1 MYKKLEDEFKAEF
14 KHEIKSFD
22 NVNILRLLPAI
33 LSRKE
38 CNDLLNAYPETTKKN
53 KRNRLVI
60 RLLYS
65 TGIRIA
71 ELSNLKYCDLNFDD
85 NTIFIRSG
93 KGDKDRYVCCDVE
106 TMKILKEKLKN
117 FQLSDNIFKVSIRQL
132 RRIVEKAGTITGISE
147 KYEAMNRVFS
157 AHSLRHAFATHC
169 YENGMRIFTLKK
181 LLGHQYLGTTEIYI
195 STAARYD
202 VLEYLRSGVFRG

>member
-1 MYKKLEDEFKAEF
+1 MFNDLNSNMRLFWFNNDEMDKGFMYKKLEDEFKAEF

-60 RLLYS
+60 RILYS

-93 KGDKDRYVCCDVE
+93 H
-106 TMKILKEKLKN
+106 
-117 FQLSDNIFKVSIRQL
+117 L
-132 RRIVEKAGTITGISE
+132 RWFNHKR
-147 KYEAMNRVFS
+147 
-157 AHSLRHAFATHC
+157 
-169 YENGMRIFTLKK
+169 
-181 LLGHQYLGTTEIYI
+181 
-195 STAARYD
+195 
-202 VLEYLRSGVFRG
+202 